1 MFVNYMCKKLNVNI
15 FEVLFNDKLIKV
27 YYGVFKFCFCLVLL
41 GFLIN
46 LFINRLLYVFI
57 DIF

>member
-27 YYGVFKFCFCLVLL
+27 YYGVF
-41 GFLIN
+41 
-46 LFINRLLYVFI
+46 
-57 DIF
+57 